1 MKRVLLALVIGGLL
15 LSGPAAFAKRS
26 YLVKAKELGLPGITN
41 CQACH
46 ISTEKGNLT
55 WNERGLWLKA
65 KKEALKAREV
75 DVTWLKDYKPTS

>member
-1 MKRVLLALVIGGLL
+1 MRRVMLTIAAGGLL
-15 LSGPAAFAKRS
+15 ISGQFALAKPPF
-26 YLVKAKELGLPGITN
+26 LAKAKELGLPGIDS

-46 ISTEKGNLT
+46 ISTEKGNAK

-65 KKEALKAREV
+65 KKEELKAEEV